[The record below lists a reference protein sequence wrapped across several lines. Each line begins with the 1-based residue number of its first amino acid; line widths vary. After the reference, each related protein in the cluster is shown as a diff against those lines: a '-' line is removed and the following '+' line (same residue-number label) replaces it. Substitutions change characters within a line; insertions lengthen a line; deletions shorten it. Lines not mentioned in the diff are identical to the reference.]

1 MGTQFSQ
8 QCRESVRYSEKIKI
22 MSPVRKQWAPNL
34 LIIIIMNYTQEISSA
49 PVVLVEFYATWCPHC
64 RKMMPVMEDIKTLL
78 ADNLKVL
85 QFDIDKNEALADQ
98 EKVNSLPTFILYS
111 DGKEVMRETG
121 EMPGEVLLQK
131 IQAAIS

>member
-1 MGTQFSQ
+1 
-8 QCRESVRYSEKIKI
+8 
-22 MSPVRKQWAPNL
+22 
-34 LIIIIMNYTQEISSA
+34 MNYTEEIKSA

-64 RKMMPVMEDIKTLL
+64 RKMMPIMEDIKALL

-85 QFDIDKNEALADQ
+85 QFDIDKNEELAD
-98 EKVNSLPTFILYS
+98 EMRVKSLPTFILYD

-131 IQAAIS
+131 IQTAIA

>member
-1 MGTQFSQ
+1 
-8 QCRESVRYSEKIKI
+8 
-22 MSPVRKQWAPNL
+22 
-34 LIIIIMNYTQEISSA
+34 MNYTEEINSA

-64 RKMMPVMEDIKTLL
+64 KKMMPIMEDIKTLL

-85 QFDIDKNEALADQ
+85 QFDIDKNEELADS
-98 EKVNSLPTFILYS
+98 ENVKSLPTFILYA
-111 DGKEVMRETG
+111 DGKKVMTETG

>member
-1 MGTQFSQ
+1 
-8 QCRESVRYSEKIKI
+8 
-22 MSPVRKQWAPNL
+22 
-34 LIIIIMNYTQEISSA
+34 MNYTQEIKSA

-64 RKMMPVMEDIKTLL
+64 QKMMPIMEDIKTLL

-85 QFDIDKNEALADQ
+85 QFDIDKNEDLAD
-98 EKVNSLPTFILYS
+98 EMKVKSLPTFILYS

-131 IQAAIS
+131 IQAAIA